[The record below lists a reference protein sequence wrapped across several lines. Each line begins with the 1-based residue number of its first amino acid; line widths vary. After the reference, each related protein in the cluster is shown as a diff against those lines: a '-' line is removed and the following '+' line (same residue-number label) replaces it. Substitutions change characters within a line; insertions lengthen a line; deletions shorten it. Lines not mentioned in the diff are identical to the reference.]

1 MNDRHIEPDP
11 VKTNM
16 GPLGQA
22 AQRLLEC
29 LAAAGVTARLGADG
43 AESRVAGRRH
53 DISDSALSG
62 TEGEGVSVHP
72 IAIVTE
78 ALPGKGDQ
86 PLRMRLRCL
95 VHAGGPA
102 SAALEALD
110 RILQIQQPFLVPDE
124 PSTTLWKDLGLKPQ
138 PGLLFDVPVQ
148 FARFEALA
156 PRVTGEPQWETVSLG
171 TVAGRVVTGGGTP
184 LAGMRVSTV
193 DGLVTTHTDPRGN
206 FTLRGVPVPLS
217 TSDPIRLVVAG
228 RGLRFTASVDMAAD
242 AKPVVINC
250 EIQEN

>member
-1 MNDRHIEPDP
+1 MNDRHIEP
-11 VKTNM
+11 
-16 GPLGQA
+16 GPSGINAAPLTQA
-22 AQRLLEC
+22 AGRLLDC
-29 LAAAGVTARLGADG
+29 LAAAGVTAGLGAD
-43 AESRVAGRRH
+43 
-53 DISDSALSG
+53 
-62 TEGEGVSVHP
+62 GEGVSVHP
-72 IAIVTE
+72 IALVPE

-110 RILQIQQPFLVPDE
+110 RILQIQQPYLVPEE
-124 PSTTLWKDLGLKPQ
+124 PPAAIWKDLGLKPQ

-148 FARFEALA
+148 FARTEALA
-156 PRVTGEPQWETVSLG
+156 PRVTVQPRWETISLG

-184 LAGMRVSTV
+184 LAGMRLSTL
-193 DGLVTTHTDPRGN
+193 DGLVTTHSDPRGN

-217 TSDPIRLVVAG
+217 TGEPIRLVVAG
-228 RGLRFTASVDMAAD
+228 RGLRFTASIDPAAGSE
-242 AKPVVINC
+242 PVVINC

>member
-1 MNDRHIEPDP
+1 MNDRHIEPGP
-11 VKTNM
+11 H

-29 LAAAGVTARLGADG
+29 LAAAGVTARLGGHAVDG
-43 AESRVAGRRH
+43 A
-53 DISDSALSG
+53 D
-62 TEGEGVSVHP
+62 GVSVHP
-72 IAIVTE
+72 IAIVPE

-95 VHAGGPA
+95 VVAGGPA
-102 SAALEALD
+102 SAALEVLD
-110 RILQIQQPFLVPDE
+110 RILQIQQPYLVPEE
-124 PSTTLWKDLGLKPQ
+124 PPTELWKDLGLKPQ

-148 FARFEALA
+148 FARTEPLA
-156 PRVTGEPQWETVSLG
+156 PRVTGEPQWETISLG
-171 TVAGRVVTGGGTP
+171 TVAGRVVTSGGTP
-184 LAGMRVSTV
+184 LAGMRISTV

-228 RGLRFTASVDMAAD
+228 RGLRFTASVTDFFE
-242 AKPVVINC
+242 PVVINC

>member
-1 MNDRHIEPDP
+1 MNDRHIEPGP
-11 VKTNM
+11 L

-29 LAAAGVTARLGADG
+29 LAAAGVTARLGG
-43 AESRVAGRRH
+43 S
-53 DISDSALSG
+53 
-62 TEGEGVSVHP
+62 EGEGVSVHP
-72 IAIVTE
+72 IAIVPET
-78 ALPGKGDQ
+78 LPGKGDQ

-110 RILQIQQPFLVPDE
+110 RILQIQQPYLVPEE
-124 PSTTLWKDLGLKPQ
+124 PPTTIWTDLGLKPQ

-148 FARFEALA
+148 FARVETLA
-156 PRVTGEPQWETVSLG
+156 PRVTGMPQWETVSLG
-171 TVAGRVVTGGGTP
+171 TVAGRVVASGGTP

-217 TSDPIRLVVAG
+217 TGDPIRLVVAG
-228 RGLRFTASVDMAAD
+228 HGLRFTASVTDVLE
-242 AKPVVINC
+242 PVVINC